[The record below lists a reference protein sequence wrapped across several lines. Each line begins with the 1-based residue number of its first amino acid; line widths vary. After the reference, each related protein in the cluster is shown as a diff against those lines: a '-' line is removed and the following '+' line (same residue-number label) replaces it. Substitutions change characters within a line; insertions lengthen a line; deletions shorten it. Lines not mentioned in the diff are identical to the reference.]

1 MFDSG
6 KQKSDGIIALTND
19 SALPNVGWIQQMLKS
34 SITRLKVPMFSLFQ
48 TILADFWA
56 LQSFAEPYRYEERLQ
71 KRFPLINGSTNDVD
85 KTEEEEEI
93 STHRKTIKK
102 DMEMYRAA
110 KKLLEKTKTSDTESI
125 SPGTDDD
132 KSTSLLGSTF
142 SSSSSSSS
150 SDLQQSSLILNL
162 MSPSILETPKEGKTV
177 MSVKE
182 IEISNMEIDH
192 EIQSNKRKREASA
205 STTTRE
211 QRNSRSKKQDC

>member
-1 MFDSG
+1 
-6 KQKSDGIIALTND
+6 
-19 SALPNVGWIQQMLKS
+19 
-34 SITRLKVPMFSLFQ
+34 
-48 TILADFWA
+48 
-56 LQSFAEPYRYEERLQ
+56 
-71 KRFPLINGSTNDVD
+71 
-85 KTEEEEEI
+85 
-93 STHRKTIKK
+93 
-102 DMEMYRAA
+102 MEMYRAA
-110 KKLLEKTKTSDTESI
+110 KKLLEKTKPSDTESI

-132 KSTSLLGSTF
+132 KSTSLLGSTS